1 MMDRHKASFELQLG
15 LLPRTVMMPGCCR
28 GNPPH
33 SGSSCAHSETTSYS
47 ADPRQPPR
55 AAFQPADAGWHLHL
69 IRCGDWIHGVA
80 REVFVKCCWSYYHRL
95 TLLTISLERTENK
108 TLNSEPPRVG
118 EAEVGA
124 SRQVRVAELW
134 NSP

>member
-1 MMDRHKASFELQLG
+1 MMDRHKASFELQQG
-15 LLPRTVMMPGCCR
+15 LLLRTVMMPGCCR

-33 SGSSCAHSETTSYS
+33 SGSSCAHSETTSHS

-55 AAFQPADAGWHLHL
+55 AAFQPADAGWHLHS
-69 IRCGDWIHGVA
+69 I

-108 TLNSEPPRVG
+108 TLNSEPPRVE

-124 SRQVRVAELW
+124 SRQDPELPVGW
-134 NSP
+134 